1 MFGGMKMHV
10 KGMNTVG
17 MICTIFLLYFRE
29 QIVSEHQ
36 LENMYLEKVVFSMEK
51 HYTDLDNEARRDYE
65 STRNQIKKQ
74 VLVSLCLRLFIC
86 QMLLSKAT

>member
-1 MFGGMKMHV
+1 MFGGMKMEWWNGMV
-10 KGMNTVG
+10 KGMNKVSI
-17 MICTIFLLYFRE
+17 ICTIFLLYFRE

-36 LENMYLEKVVFSMEK
+36 QESMYLEKVVFSMEK

-74 VLVSLCLRLFIC
+74 VLVSLCLCLFIY
-86 QMLLSKAT
+86 

>member
-1 MFGGMKMHV
+1 MHV

-17 MICTIFLLYFRE
+17 MIYTIFLLYFRE